1 MNEEEGRDH
10 TTRSRMRNLTAVMVV
25 HPINFLLSSPLMSL
39 KGLLP
44 LLVCLVCVRHGS
56 CSTHPQDGIKS
67 VLVWTNYDYRTRTVS
82 ALKSLS
88 TQWKNTPT
96 SWSHSDD
103 PCGDNWEGIT
113 CKDSRVK
120 KLKLFNMGIE
130 GTLHSDIQS
139 LSELEHLDLS
149 YNRNLGGSLPP
160 SIGNLK
166 QLVVLRLIG
175 CNFGDRIPIEVGNLL
190 NLHVLSLNSNRLTG
204 EIPAS
209 LGRLSNLTWL
219 DLAGNQLT
227 GHLPTTSS
235 DEASGLD
242 QLVNTLHL
250 HLNQNQLSGRIPN
263 SLFGSNMKFIHIL
276 LDHNN
281 FSGEI
286 PESIGL
292 VRSLK
297 ILRLDNNYLNGFVPS
312 SIGNLTLLD
321 ALNLANNKLIGPMP
335 NLTGMHALNYLDLSN
350 NTFDPSELPEWLLDV
365 QNLTTLIIESGRL
378 HGEVPPSLFSFPQLQ
393 QLRLNDNEFSGTL
406 DMGSN
411 ISHQLEMVDFRN
423 NALSSVTLSSDYN
436 NTILLVGNP
445 VCSNA
450 QLHETEYCHEH
461 QDSGSDS
468 SITDCL
474 HPYEG
479 PIVCRAPSFS
489 DISHNLAPMANRI
502 ASLLNGTPVSFSL
515 PNYFFD
521 GNAYLRVQLTI
532 CPSSAKYF
540 TRREIL
546 LWFDL
551 SSENLALSAMYG
563 PCYFDPWQYS
573 FRRKVNRGLI
583 VGIAV
588 GCVAA
593 VLAIAGLGI
602 YALWQK
608 KRAKKAIILHNP
620 FASWGST
627 GGDAGDAPQL
637 KLARCF
643 SLDEL
648 RKCTDDFSKDNE
660 IGSGGYGKV
669 YKATLQDGTTV
680 AIKRSQKG
688 SKQGGVEFKTEI
700 EMLSRVHH
708 KNLVELIGFC
718 FEKGER
724 MLVYEYISNGT
735 LTENLSG
742 RRHTQLDWKRRL
754 HIALDAAKGLA
765 YLHELAKPPII
776 HRDVKSNNILL
787 DDDLAAKVA
796 DFGLSMLVNDSNLGH
811 VSTSVKGTMGYLD
824 PEYFMTQ
831 QLTAKSDVYSF
842 GVVMLEL
849 MTGRLPIQKGKYIV
863 REVKM
868 GLDEKDKEYCG
879 LKHMIDPS
887 ILNDECIVG
896 FGKFVELALRCVE
909 DASDDR
915 PTMDEIVK
923 EIEIM
928 LKDDKLK
935 ENSASSSSSSA
946 DTELRQTYDELLLLS
961 REVNSDGVRRSDR
974 YLFSDLSETN
984 ACAVLD
990 RGNE

>member
-10 TTRSRMRNLTAVMVV
+10 TTSSCMRNLTAVMVV
-25 HPINFLLSSPLMSL
+25 HPINFLLSSPLKL
-39 KGLLP
+39 TRGLLLP
-44 LLVCLVCVRHGS
+44 LLACLLCVRHGS
-56 CSTHPQDGIKS
+56 CSTHPQD
-67 VLVWTNYDYRTRTVS
+67 VS
-82 ALKSLS
+82 GLKSLS
-88 TQWKNTPT
+88 ARWKNTPP

-113 CKDSRVK
+113 CEDSRVK

-130 GTLHSDIQS
+130 GTLGSDIQS
-139 LSELEHLDLS
+139 LSELEQLDLS
-149 YNRNLGGSLPP
+149 YNRNLGGPLPQ

-175 CNFGDRIPIEVGNLL
+175 CKFGDRIPIEVGNLL
-190 NLHVLSLNSNRLTG
+190 NLHVLSLNSNQFAG

-227 GHLPTTSS
+227 GRLPTSS
-235 DEASGLD
+235 DEGSGLD
-242 QLVNTLHL
+242 QLLNTLHL
-250 HLNQNQLSGRIPN
+250 HLNKNQLSGRIPN
-263 SLFGSNMKFIHIL
+263 SLFSSNMKFIHVL

-281 FSGEI
+281 FTGEI

-292 VRSLK
+292 VRSLE
-297 ILRLDNNYLNGFVPS
+297 ILRLDNNYLNGSVPS
-312 SIGNLTLLD
+312 SIRNLTLLD

-350 NTFDPSELPEWLLDV
+350 NTFDPSEVPEWLLDV

-393 QLRLNDNEFSGTL
+393 QLRLKDNAFGGTL

-423 NALSSVTLSSDYN
+423 NAFTSVTLSSNYN
-436 NTILLVGNP
+436 NSIILVGNP

-450 QLHETEYCHEH
+450 QLHETEYCHEP
-461 QDSGSDS
+461 QDSGSGS

-489 DISHNLAPMANRI
+489 DVSRNLAPMANRL
-502 ASLLNGTPVSFSL
+502 ASMVNGTPVSFSL
-515 PNYFFD
+515 QNYFFD
-521 GNAYLRVQLTI
+521 GDAYLQVQLTI
-532 CPSSAKYF
+532 CPSSAKHF

-546 LWFDL
+546 QWFDL
-551 SSENLALSAMYG
+551 SSQSLALSEIYG

-573 FRRKVNRGLI
+573 FRRSVNRGLI
-583 VGIAV
+583 AGIVV

-593 VLAIAGLGI
+593 VLAIAGLGS

-608 KRAKKAIILHNP
+608 KRAKKAIILQNP

-637 KLARCF
+637 RLARRF

-660 IGSGGYGKV
+660 IGSGGYGKACDDLIVSPSLGCSFV
-669 YKATLQDGTTV
+669 YKATLQDGKTAV

-708 KNLVELIGFC
+708 KNLVDLVGFC

-735 LTENLSG
+735 LTENL
-742 RRHTQLDWKRRL
+742 
-754 HIALDAAKGLA
+754 
-765 YLHELAKPPII
+765 
-776 HRDVKSNNILL
+776 
-787 DDDLAAKVA
+787 
-796 DFGLSMLVNDSNLGH
+796 
-811 VSTSVKGTMGYLD
+811 
-824 PEYFMTQ
+824 
-831 QLTAKSDVYSF
+831 
-842 GVVMLEL
+842 
-849 MTGRLPIQKGKYIV
+849 
-863 REVKM
+863 
-868 GLDEKDKEYCG
+868 
-879 LKHMIDPS
+879 
-887 ILNDECIVG
+887 
-896 FGKFVELALRCVE
+896 KFVELALRCVE

-915 PTMDEIVK
+915 PTTSEIVK
-923 EIEIM
+923 EIETM

-935 ENSASSSSSSA
+935 GNSASSSSSSSDA
-946 DTELRQTYDELLLLS
+946 GLRQTYDELLLLS
-961 REVNSDGVRRSDR
+961 REVNSDGVHRSDR
-974 YLFSDLSETN
+974 YLFSDRSETD

-990 RGNE
+990 RGSE

>member
-1 MNEEEGRDH
+1 MNHCNEIYECR
-10 TTRSRMRNLTAVMVV
+10 
-25 HPINFLLSSPLMSL
+25 
-39 KGLLP
+39 
-44 LLVCLVCVRHGS
+44 
-56 CSTHPQDGIKS
+56 
-67 VLVWTNYDYRTRTVS
+67 
-82 ALKSLS
+82 
-88 TQWKNTPT
+88 
-96 SWSHSDD
+96 
-103 PCGDNWEGIT
+103 
-113 CKDSRVK
+113 
-120 KLKLFNMGIE
+120 
-130 GTLHSDIQS
+130 
-139 LSELEHLDLS
+139 DLS
-149 YNRNLGGSLPP
+149 YNRNLGGPLPQ

-175 CNFGDRIPIEVGNLL
+175 CKFGDRIPIEVGNLL
-190 NLHVLSLNSNRLTG
+190 NLHVLSLNSNQFAG

-227 GHLPTTSS
+227 GRLPTSS
-235 DEASGLD
+235 DEGSGLD
-242 QLVNTLHL
+242 QLLNTLHL
-250 HLNQNQLSGRIPN
+250 HLNKNQLSGRIPN
-263 SLFGSNMKFIHIL
+263 SLFSSNMKFIHVL

-281 FSGEI
+281 FTGEI

-292 VRSLK
+292 VRSLE
-297 ILRLDNNYLNGFVPS
+297 ILRLDNNYLNGSVPS
-312 SIGNLTLLD
+312 SIRNLTLLD

-350 NTFDPSELPEWLLDV
+350 NTFDPSEVPEWLLDV

-393 QLRLNDNEFSGTL
+393 QLRLKDNAFGGTL

-411 ISHQLEMVDFRN
+411 ISHQLEMVDLRN
-423 NALSSVTLSSDYN
+423 NAFTSVTLSSNYN
-436 NTILLVGNP
+436 NSIILVGNP

-450 QLHETEYCHEH
+450 QLHETEYCHEP
-461 QDSGSDS
+461 QDSGSGS

-489 DISHNLAPMANRI
+489 DVSRNLAPMANRI
-502 ASLLNGTPVSFSL
+502 ASMVNGTPVSFSL
-515 PNYFFD
+515 QNYFFD
-521 GNAYLRVQLTI
+521 GDAYLRVQLTI
-532 CPSSAKYF
+532 CPSSAKHF

-546 LWFDL
+546 QWFDL
-551 SSENLALSAMYG
+551 SSQSLALSEIYG

-573 FRRKVNRGLI
+573 FRRSVNRGLI
-583 VGIAV
+583 AGIVV

-593 VLAIAGLGI
+593 VLAIAGLGS

-608 KRAKKAIILHNP
+608 KRAKKAIILQNP

-637 KLARCF
+637 RLARCF

-660 IGSGGYGKV
+660 IGSGGYGKACDDLIV
-669 YKATLQDGTTV
+669 YKATLQDGKTVV

-708 KNLVELIGFC
+708 KNLVDLVGFC

-742 RRHTQLDWKRRL
+742 RRRTQLDWKRRL
-754 HIALDAAKGLA
+754 HVALDAAKGLA

-776 HRDVKSNNILL
+776 HRDVKSSNILL

-796 DFGLSMLVNDSNLGH
+796 DFGLSMLVDDGNLGH

-849 MTGRLPIQKGKYIV
+849 MTSRLPIQKGKYVV
-863 REVKM
+863 REVKA
-868 GLDEKDKEYCG
+868 GLDEKDAEFCG

-887 ILNDECIVG
+887 ILNDGCIVG
-896 FGKFVELALRCVE
+896 FRKFVELALRCVE

-915 PTMDEIVK
+915 PTMSEIVK
-923 EIEIM
+923 EIETM

-935 ENSASSSSSSA
+935 GNSASSSSSSSSDA
-946 DTELRQTYDELLLLS
+946 GLRQTYDELLLLS
-961 REVNSDGVRRSDR
+961 REVNSDGVHRSDR
-974 YLFSDLSETN
+974 YLFSDRSETD

-990 RGNE
+990 RGSE